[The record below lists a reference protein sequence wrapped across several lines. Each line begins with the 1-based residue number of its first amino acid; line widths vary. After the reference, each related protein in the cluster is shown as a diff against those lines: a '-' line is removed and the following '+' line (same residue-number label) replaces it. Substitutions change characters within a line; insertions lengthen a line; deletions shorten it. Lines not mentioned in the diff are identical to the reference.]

1 MIIRRKN
8 WLYRTHTS
16 DLAKRISFPKPV
28 TRQEVEAY
36 VLREFKKIVVEIWS
50 K

>member
-1 MIIRRKN
+1 VIIRRKN

-16 DLAKRISFPKPV
+16 DLVKRISFSKPV

-36 VLREFKKIVVEIWS
+36 VLRELKKIVVEIWS